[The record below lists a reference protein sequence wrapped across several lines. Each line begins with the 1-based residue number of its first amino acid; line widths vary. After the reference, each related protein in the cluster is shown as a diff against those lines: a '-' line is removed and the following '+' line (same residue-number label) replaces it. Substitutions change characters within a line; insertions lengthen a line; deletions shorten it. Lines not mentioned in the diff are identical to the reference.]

1 MESQCNKLRKEYEEL
16 KALKDEFVLELE
28 QVSKTGDLKR
38 GKELKAEL
46 KQRHDALK
54 EKVWLLKWEKFD
66 RYYLKQVER
75 KHHYQVIETLK
86 GHTDSVYILQVLP
99 DGRIV
104 SGSDEKGHKIK
115 EIEKDKEG
123 NIRESHE

>member
-28 QVSKTGDLKR
+28 QISKTGDLKR

-54 EKVWLLKWEKFD
+54 EKIWLLQWEKFD
-66 RYYLKQVER
+66 RYCLKQVER
-75 KHHYQVIETLK
+75 KHHYKVIETLE
-86 GHTDSVYILQVLP
+86 GHNGSVYTLQVLP

-104 SGSDEKGHKIK
+104 SGGRDHTIKIWDGK
-115 EIEKDKEG
+115 
-123 NIRESHE
+123 